1 MRIHKLSAG
10 WSDKKANDIVNYF
23 VTEREA
29 GGFQVMESPL
39 PMSSTVAHS
48 QLNKQNIK
56 AGKPRYEGDVL
67 SVRLDLG
74 SGRIYLPEI
83 AEHARGLQEGG
94 VIDSM
99 VKAVILKAQKKYGNL
114 PLAKPIL
121 GDPYSVIRVR
131 KVSDFPS
138 STKFI
143 QDHLKEESLS
153 KTFVDL
159 PVVEA
164 NLAMMPSTVESLPRY
179 KAFPRLSGSYIGPE
193 ETKAVRFVV
202 RKETGGSSQD
212 VEVHSQETPMIIVNT
227 APASKVG
234 EADKERVV
242 SRPTRTSLPEA
253 PRAAS

>member
-99 VKAVILKAQKKYGNL
+99 VKAVILKAQKKCNNAKLYSDIILCL
-114 PLAKPIL
+114 PQVT
-121 GDPYSVIRVR
+121 GRH
-131 KVSDFPS
+131 SDE
-138 STKFI
+138 TI
-143 QDHLKEESLS
+143 
-153 KTFVDL
+153 TYVD
-159 PVVEA
+159 
-164 NLAMMPSTVESLPRY
+164 
-179 KAFPRLSGSYIGPE
+179 YIINRWYPKMLLE
-193 ETKAVRFVV
+193 
-202 RKETGGSSQD
+202 
-212 VEVHSQETPMIIVNT
+212 
-227 APASKVG
+227 
-234 EADKERVV
+234 
-242 SRPTRTSLPEA
+242 L
-253 PRAAS
+253 